1 MADTIPDVDLEKNF
15 TFRMDQAMRDKIDR
29 VAAAED
35 RSAASAVRVLVNE
48 ALKAREEKEKGK

>member
-1 MADTIPDVDLEKNF
+1 MTDTIPIVDLERNF

-29 VAAAED
+29 VAKAED

-48 ALKAREEKEKGK
+48 ALRAREEKETGK